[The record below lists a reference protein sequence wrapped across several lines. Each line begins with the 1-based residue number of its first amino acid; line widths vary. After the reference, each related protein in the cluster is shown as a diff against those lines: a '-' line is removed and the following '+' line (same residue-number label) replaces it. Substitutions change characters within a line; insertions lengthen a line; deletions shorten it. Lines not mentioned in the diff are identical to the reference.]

1 MAVECNKIFYLSED
15 VSSSNSYINLL
26 FRFLGTQP
34 AGSQK
39 PPDSN
44 ISSGSSLGKRKA
56 SDMSSISSSSTTPVP
71 PLKIPRRTLAKEDE
85 DNPFLDNPEIDDENP
100 TSPVCL
106 VCFLK

>member
-1 MAVECNKIFYLSED
+1 MYSQTH
-15 VSSSNSYINLL
+15 NLL

-34 AGSQK
+34 AGSEN

-44 ISSGSSLGKRKA
+44 NSSGSSLGKRKA
-56 SDMSSISSSSTTPVP
+56 SDVSSISSSSTALFP
-71 PLKIPRRTLAKEDE
+71 PSKIPRRTLVKEDE
-85 DNPFLDNPEIDDENP
+85 DNPFLEKSEIDDEDP